1 MSTKKSINNK
11 ELKRKRLISKLLNVT
26 EMIRGTYSM
35 VSTKCGKPNCWCID
49 GEGHQ
54 HARIT
59 WLEQGKRNT
68 RAVPE
73 EDDKWLTTMTKA
85 YRDFRHL
92 RQALATL
99 ETEIKNDLALLEQEV
114 IKNTRKGRAYLET
127 KMVKSVQKQQKVPKK
142 NKKRK
147 KSM

>member
-1 MSTKKSINNK
+1 
-11 ELKRKRLISKLLNVT
+11 
-26 EMIRGTYSM
+26 M
-35 VSTKCGKPNCWCID
+35 VSTKCGKLNCWCID

-114 IKNTRKGRAYLET
+114 VKNTRKGRAYLET

-142 NKKRK
+142 NKKGK